1 MKKHLI
7 LLLFIILISSIQAQT
22 KPRLVVPIGHN
33 NGEVQTFVSTDSSFL
48 FTTETISYDNN
59 HVSSIL
65 IVWDLWSKKEVF
77 RKEIDGLKQF
87 GELIEED
94 TEEHTLIFSNSAI
107 LKVNYQTNLIDSL
120 PINFSGR
127 EIRIKGTPLYFVGNK
142 DSIVIYDLSRFETV
156 CSINADINDVIK
168 WSSNPHQTGNFG
180 NTSIIL
186 IKPKEGKHYLLV
198 YNPTALNPIRKI
210 PLDFKVKKVFLS
222 NEGLLLIQKEKN
234 ENQNE
239 PIQIHPFDLNTETFK
254 TPIPFH
260 KYAINAFENDADGG
274 LISTGN
280 DGRLVFWDSTIRNI
294 REINVKKVYNLPSFT
309 KIEHIDNQLYFE
321 AIRKKN
327 KPNHAD
333 DSLLINGKLDLFSLK
348 IVQLDT
354 LALVDSLESATEFQI
369 GKQNFIYGLDRQ
381 YNYLSNQN
389 GVIKLSSYI
398 DSVQTEVLTI
408 SSDFYLDFKLVRSDS
423 LITDRELLGAIDFV
437 SIDTLSS
444 QELVPFFNS
453 LKERDTD
460 FINRDFVEE
469 VEKTLFKENK
479 VQQKCKNNKWRLYSF
494 KSEAS
499 DSIPYPYLYG
509 KDSLFYNKKLVFI
522 DSVQVDSE
530 SYSSQLNT
538 LGKNTLFIRDFE
550 SDSTQYFLLKNGKI
564 KDQITLGPIQPIF
577 TTAHK
582 FYYNES
588 IKVPYKKYD
597 ITYPDFPNSGSSLLP
612 YFCDYPGKKIHIQNV
627 KNPLDYIDTI
637 IEIKELVVDDSKFRI
652 VTLDSLYKTDYFR
665 LNSTKYLFDSPNNHV
680 FYDYNDVI
688 MQYNPERHQQ
698 RITINRSGMNY
709 NYFLKD
715 YDAIPFLYVSSNYNS
730 PYSLLFLKFLQGY
743 RTLNEY
749 HLDKEQQAIFAM
761 TAQQYLGEN
770 ITLNPYERFLGCF
783 EQKRLFIVL
792 DEASNFFHVRNFANK
807 ELFSFVIL
815 DGGHY
820 LFFDKDYH
828 FDGTPE
834 AIAQLYL
841 TCGLEVVELAQI
853 KDAMYVP
860 NLIERILNGEDLSH
874 LPKLENLSICGLTP
888 KVRPLGSK
896 EGVICYKITPQSGGV
911 GNIEIYLNGVVRRVV
926 QAESLKFIN
935 GSYILEI
942 DSALILKFQN
952 DEKCVIKVVAKTK
965 DNSLSSRGVS
975 IELEAET
982 NKTKRK
988 PAIHAVMIGVDAY
1001 KDKSLALKYAAKDAN
1016 DLQLVLQTAAQKY
1029 FNFDDTNRVFFY
1041 NLTINTEGKSGTA
1054 QIKGQTPDK
1063 GNIIK
1068 TLQLIEEK
1076 SQPEDII
1083 LLFFAGHGEI
1093 IEKDQLL
1100 LLTAESTRDQLEG
1113 LTIKEILAYMSNVPA
1128 GKRILILDA
1137 CHSGAAI
1144 NNLDLAFI
1152 SGKRD
1157 ITSAERES
1165 QRIKELDKL
1174 ANKSGF
1180 VILTASS
1187 SDQKA
1192 LELPQFEHGLLTYS
1206 LLSALV
1212 NNQLILNDKRQLGL
1226 EKWFIAAE
1234 EEMVKINK
1242 DQSAEKMMPV
1252 SFNIGVVDEEV
1263 RNKVEIYKKPILF
1276 IDNVLNKLSF
1286 SDDLH
1291 VKNQMNL
1298 LLGYSSTGEEQ
1309 KVILAD
1315 LPEAIKV
1322 NILYEQEGNDFIFNI
1337 KLKMEQKE
1345 LSFQKRFPLLDLNQ
1359 GLLEIKAQI
1368 LQILTLN

>member
-1 MKKHLI
+1 
-7 LLLFIILISSIQAQT
+7 
-22 KPRLVVPIGHN
+22 
-33 NGEVQTFVSTDSSFL
+33 
-48 FTTETISYDNN
+48 
-59 HVSSIL
+59 
-65 IVWDLWSKKEVF
+65 
-77 RKEIDGLKQF
+77 
-87 GELIEED
+87 
-94 TEEHTLIFSNSAI
+94 
-107 LKVNYQTNLIDSL
+107 
-120 PINFSGR
+120 
-127 EIRIKGTPLYFVGNK
+127 
-142 DSIVIYDLSRFETV
+142 
-156 CSINADINDVIK
+156 
-168 WSSNPHQTGNFG
+168 
-180 NTSIIL
+180 
-186 IKPKEGKHYLLV
+186 
-198 YNPTALNPIRKI
+198 
-210 PLDFKVKKVFLS
+210 
-222 NEGLLLIQKEKN
+222 
-234 ENQNE
+234 
-239 PIQIHPFDLNTETFK
+239 
-254 TPIPFH
+254 
-260 KYAINAFENDADGG
+260 
-274 LISTGN
+274 
-280 DGRLVFWDSTIRNI
+280 
-294 REINVKKVYNLPSFT
+294 
-309 KIEHIDNQLYFE
+309 
-321 AIRKKN
+321 
-327 KPNHAD
+327 
-333 DSLLINGKLDLFSLK
+333 
-348 IVQLDT
+348 
-354 LALVDSLESATEFQI
+354 
-369 GKQNFIYGLDRQ
+369 
-381 YNYLSNQN
+381 
-389 GVIKLSSYI
+389 
-398 DSVQTEVLTI
+398 
-408 SSDFYLDFKLVRSDS
+408 VRSDS
-423 LITDRELLGAIDFV
+423 LITDRELLGAIDFQ

-453 LKERDTD
+453 LKEQDTD
-460 FINRDFVEE
+460 FITRDFVEE
-469 VEKTLFKENK
+469 VEKTLFKEKK
-479 VQQKCKNNKWRLYSF
+479 VQQKYENDNWRLHSF
-494 KSEAS
+494 KSEAN

-522 DSVQVDSE
+522 DSVPVNSE
-530 SYSSQLNT
+530 YYSSQLIT

-564 KDQITLGPIQPIF
+564 RDQITIGPAQRIP
-577 TTAHK
+577 TTAPK
-582 FYYNES
+582 IYFTENLK
-588 IKVPYKKYD
+588 IPYKKYD
-597 ITYPDFPNSGSSLLP
+597 ITYPDFPNSASSLLA
-612 YFCDYPGKKIHIQNV
+612 YFCDYPGKRIHIQNG

-652 VTLDSLYKTDYFR
+652 VTLDTLYKTDYFR
-665 LNSTKYLFDSPNNHV
+665 INSTKYLFDSPNNHV
-680 FYDYNDVI
+680 FFDFNDVK
-688 MQYNPERHQQ
+688 MRYNPERYHQT
-698 RITINRSGMNY
+698 ITVNRSEKEY
-709 NYFLKD
+709 NYFLD
-715 YDAIPFLYVSSNYNS
+715 DNDPIPFLYWSSNYNS

-743 RTLNEY
+743 RALNEY
-749 HLDKEQQAIFAM
+749 HLDKEQQAVFAM
-761 TAQQYLGEN
+761 TTQQYLGEN

-783 EQKRLFIVL
+783 EKRQLFIVL
-792 DEASNFFHVRNFANK
+792 DEATNFFHIRNYANK

-860 NLIERILNGEDLSH
+860 NLVERLINGEDLSH

-888 KVRPLGSK
+888 KVRPIESK
-896 EGVICYKITPQSGGV
+896 DGVIRYRITPQSGGV

-1016 DLQLVLQTAAQKY
+1016 DLQLVLQAAAQKY

-1291 VKNQMNL
+1291 VKNQLNL
-1298 LLGYSSTGEEQ
+1298 LLGYSRTGEEQ

-1322 NILYEQEGNDFIFNI
+1322 NILYEVEGDEFVFNI
-1337 KLKMEQKE
+1337 KLKFEQKE
-1345 LSFQKRFPLLDLNQ
+1345 LAFQKRFPIENLQ
-1359 GLLEIKAQI
+1359 SGLIEIQREV
-1368 LQILTLN
+1368 LQKTNTFE